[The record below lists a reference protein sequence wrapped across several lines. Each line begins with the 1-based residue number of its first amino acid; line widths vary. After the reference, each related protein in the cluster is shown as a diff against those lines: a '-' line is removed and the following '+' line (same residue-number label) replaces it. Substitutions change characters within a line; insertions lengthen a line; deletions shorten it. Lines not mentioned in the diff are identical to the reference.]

1 MPRTASSPR
10 SGLSNIPSAGEY
22 TPGLSGSGDES
33 KQRSLRKKYTVVNG
47 TPTTTTPSTTITSSS
62 DQQQVSRSVPSRSVC
77 YLQQEKRRVSTH
89 LWERK
94 KKRGRRKRTACIFHP
109 SRTFLS
115 LSLDFSSSFSFLVL
129 SIDCIMRVSADGRRK
144 LSRQRKSYHKSA
156 ATAISSREQYPV
168 TAC

>member
-47 TPTTTTPSTTITSSS
+47 TPTTTPSTTITSSS

-94 KKRGRRKRTACIFHP
+94 KKGEKKKNGMYLP
-109 SRTFLS
+109 SITDVP